1 MIYTNGGTA
10 MGKTSNCL
18 KMLQILSSGRVYKGQ
33 ELADILETNVRNIAA
48 VSYTHLTLP
57 TT

>member
-1 MIYTNGGTA
+1 

-33 ELADILETNVRNIAA
+33 ELAEILETNVRII
-48 VSYTHLTLP
+48 VMRRTP
-57 TT
+57 I